1 MEDSAGD
8 DILCVRAPNPGPL
21 TLTGTNTWVVG
32 RGPAW
37 VIDPGPL
44 ITEHLER
51 VCAAVEERG
60 GLGGVVLTHDHADHA
75 EAAPEL
81 LARHPAPLAGGRGE
95 VDVRLR
101 EGERVGPFDPVA
113 TSGHSS
119 DHFALI
125 SAGACFTGDAV
136 LGEGSVFIAPHPGSM
151 ARYML
156 ALARLR
162 EREDFDVLCPGHGP
176 VVRDAA
182 GKLDEY
188 VSHRLE
194 RERKL
199 IDALAQGLR
208 GEAELLDS
216 VWPEVPAAMRPLA
229 SVTLAA
235 HLDKLKDEGLLPEGV
250 QRPEL
255 RGFDR

>member
-1 MEDSAGD
+1 VEYSVGD

-21 TLTGTNTWVVG
+21 TLTGTNTFLVG
-32 RGPAW
+32 RSPAW

-44 ITEHLER
+44 IEEHLER

-60 GLGGVVLTHDHADHA
+60 GLGGVVLTHA

-95 VDVRLR
+95 VDVRLA
-101 EGERVGPFDPVA
+101 EGERVGPFHPVA

-136 LGEGSVFIAPHPGSM
+136 LGQGSVYIAPHPGSM
-151 ARYML
+151 SHYML

-162 EREDFDVLCPGHGP
+162 ERQDFDVLCPGHGP

-188 VSHRLE
+188 LNHRSE
-194 RERKL
+194 RERNL
-199 IDALAQGLR
+199 IDALARGLR
-208 GEAELLDS
+208 SEAELLDA

-229 SVTLAA
+229 GVTLAA
-235 HLDKLKDEGLLPEGV
+235 HLNKLEDEGLLPAGV